1 MELKQFQRDAL
12 KQVDNYL
19 QKLAVWK
26 KKADENP
33 DLEVDFPKQA
43 WRKTER
49 LGEYHGKVDG
59 LNRPLPNFC
68 LKVPTGGG
76 KTFLAVKI
84 IDLVNLHYRRSKTGL
99 VLWVVPTR
107 QIYQQT
113 LKALRDKDHPYRQHL
128 DLITGGR
135 TQIIEKTDHFSPSD
149 VLETLVVLLLML
161 PSANRKNKE
170 TLKLFQDSGG
180 FDQFFPLEDATVE
193 HEALLEKIPNLDH
206 FGSKDDILKRRV
218 KTSMGNTLR
227 LLNPLVILDEG
238 HKAYGKLAQATIA
251 AFNPCIVLELSATPK
266 AAANKLV
273 TVSGRDLERE
283 DMLKLDLHITNEINW
298 DWRDTLRHGIEK
310 RKGLEETAR
319 DYEAESGRYIRPILL
334 IQVERT
340 GRDTRDDNRH
350 THTEQIKQHLIEVHG
365 IRPEEIAIKSS
376 NKDDLEDV
384 DDDDG
389 LLSRQCQIRFI
400 ITKYALQE
408 GWDCPF
414 AYVLAI
420 LTNAGAKTSL
430 TQLVGR
436 ILRQPN
442 ARKTGVLALDESYVY
457 AYQQQPTAM
466 LEQIKEGFEK
476 EGLGDFVGRL
486 AIDGASEEGMP
497 KMITST
503 VRDKFKKAV
512 SVSFL
517 PLFARREGKDRWRP
531 VSYAMDIEAHINW
544 QEVDLAKL
552 LDMPLSKY
560 KPAGVIYAVGLGRG
574 GDSVIWPHDVR
585 RIVSNVNAL
594 DPFYLARV
602 LSDDLI
608 PNPWI
613 ANSVTERI
621 LDGLQAK
628 HGVNMVAGSFIYIV
642 EQARQHIQ
650 AEKDR
655 LAKLVFDNGLEN
667 GDIRFTIIAD
677 EKARARL
684 FSPRQVKDTRRLTD
698 KCGQPLQL
706 SLFDIELED
715 TYNDFERDVAWFLEE
730 QTQLYFWWRNISR
743 TGYSLQGWQKNRI
756 FPDFVFSTDYDGNDN
771 FKIFIVE
778 TKGIHLKNNDDT
790 KYKEDVFS
798 MADQLSKTM
807 QIDSTTFMQAV
818 KQHPIKSTVVH
829 SDQWKKEFTR
839 MIEDMA

>member
-1 MELKQFQRDAL
+1 MELKQFQKDAL
-12 KQVDNYL
+12 KQVSNYL
-19 QKLAVWK
+19 QMLAVWK

-33 DLEVDFPKQA
+33 ELEVDFPKQA
-43 WRKTER
+43 WLKSGM

-76 KTFLAVKI
+76 KTFLAIKM
-84 IDLVNLHYRRSKTGL
+84 IDLVNLHYRQSKTGL

-135 TQIIEKTDHFSPSD
+135 TQIIEKTDRFSPSD
-149 VLETLVVLLLML
+149 VMETLIVLLLML
-161 PSANRKNKE
+161 PSANRQNRE

-180 FDQFFPLEDATVE
+180 FDQFFPWEDETNK
-193 HEALLEKIPNLDH
+193 HEALLDKIPNLNH

-218 KTSMGNTLR
+218 MTSMGNTLR

-238 HKAYGKLAQATIA
+238 HKAYGELAQGTIA

-283 DMLKLDLHITNEINW
+283 DMLKLDLHITNETNW
-298 DWRDTLRHGIEK
+298 DWRDTLRHGVEK
-310 RKGLEETAR
+310 RIGLEAIAR
-319 DYEAESGRYIRPILL
+319 NYEAKSGCYIRPILL

-340 GRDTRDDNRH
+340 GRDQRDDSRH

-365 IRPEEIAIKSS
+365 IRPDEIAIKSS
-376 NKDDLEDV
+376 SKDDLEDV

-389 LLSRQCQIRFI
+389 LLSRNCQIRFI

-414 AYVLAI
+414 VYVLTI

-457 AYQQQPTAM
+457 AYQQQPTIM

-486 AIDGASEEGMP
+486 AIEGASDNDRP
-497 KMITST
+497 DMITAS
-503 VRDKFKKAV
+503 VRDKFQKAV
-512 SVSFL
+512 SASFL

-531 VSYAMDIEAHINW
+531 VSYSMDIEAHINW
-544 QEVDLAKL
+544 QEVDLTDL

-560 KPAGVIYAVGLGRG
+560 KPTGETFVLGLGRG
-574 GDSVIWPHDVR
+574 GNEVARQHDVQ
-585 RIVSNVNAL
+585 RIVSSLNEL
-594 DPFYLARV
+594 DPFYLASV

-613 ANSVTERI
+613 ANDVTKLI
-621 LDGLQAK
+621 LDGLEAK
-628 HGVNMVAGSFIYIV
+628 HGGDMVAGSFVYIV
-642 EQARQHIQ
+642 EKAKQHLQ
-650 AEKDR
+650 TEKDR
-655 LAKLVFDNGLEN
+655 LAKLVFDSALDEGN
-667 GDIRFTIIAD
+667 IRFTIIAD
-677 EKARARL
+677 EKASSRL
-684 FSPRQVKDTRRLTD
+684 FNPRQVKDTKRLTD
-698 KCGQPLQL
+698 KRGQPLQL

-715 TYNDFERDVAWFLEE
+715 DYNDLEREVAWYLED
-730 QTQLYFWWRNISR
+730 QTQLYFWWRNIPR

-756 FPDFVFSTDYDGNDN
+756 FPDFVFSTDNDDNDN
-771 FKIFIVE
+771 FKVFVVE

-790 KYKEDVFS
+790 KYKEAIFS
-798 MADQLSKTM
+798 MADQLM
-807 QIDSTTFMQAV
+807 QFDPAFMQAIR
-818 KQHPIKSTVVH
+818 QRHIKFTAVH
-829 SDQWKKEFTR
+829 SDKWREEFIR
-839 MIEDMA
+839 MIEGVV